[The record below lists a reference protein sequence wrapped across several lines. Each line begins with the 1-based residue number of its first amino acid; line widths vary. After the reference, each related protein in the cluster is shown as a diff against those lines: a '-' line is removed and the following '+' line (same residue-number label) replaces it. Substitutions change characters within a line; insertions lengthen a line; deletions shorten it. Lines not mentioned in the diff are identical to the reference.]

1 MKKTFLFFLA
11 SIALVCVVPLSGS
24 AAICTTPVT
33 VVSDNTPNDAADM
46 QANHDIVST
55 SACTTS
61 ADPDNVYFTIKIQ
74 SLSAPLTP
82 DSFYFTTF
90 TIDGVP
96 EAAGSVFGVRM
107 VMDSTGTVPTF
118 QSYM

>member
-1 MKKTFLFFLA
+1 GSSAANAKRQLQPA
-11 SIALVCVVPLSGS
+11 VQRQALVAAPTAGKSPGSGTIS
-24 AAICTTPVT
+24 APTTCTTPTT
-33 VVSDNTPNDAADM
+33 VVSDDTPNDAADM

-55 SACTTS
+55 SVCTTS

-90 TIDGVP
+90 TI
-96 EAAGSVFGVRM
+96 
-107 VMDSTGTVPTF
+107 
-118 QSYM
+118 